1 MTPAKSI
8 GGSTE
13 QMLDTIGQWQA
24 IGVDHI
30 LLDPVAPGGFPG
42 RMKAMESFM
51 TDVAP
56 PRSAESGRRRRDA
69 GFAFAS

>member
-1 MTPAKSI
+1 MPAAKSI
-8 GGSTE
+8 GGSVE
-13 QMLDTIGQWQA
+13 QMLDTIGRWQS

-42 RMKAMESFM
+42 RMQAMESFM

-56 PRSAESGRRRRDA
+56 RVG
-69 GFAFAS
+69 